1 MRNKGIS
8 KEKVREWH
16 LCSLKYLERI
26 NERTMSEL
34 TGENFY
40 SLGHRGRNHQFVLLK
55 DGDVIARGIKAI
67 TIQIDML
74 RNFYG
79 V

>member
-1 MRNKGIS
+1 MRNKEITRA
-8 KEKVREWH
+8 KVMEWQKWTH
-16 LCSLKYLERI
+16 IYLERI
-26 NERTMSEL
+26 NEKTMSDL

-40 SLGHRGRNHQFVLLK
+40 SLGYRGKNHNLVLLR

-67 TIQIDML
+67 TAQIEML
-74 RNFYG
+74 RDFYG